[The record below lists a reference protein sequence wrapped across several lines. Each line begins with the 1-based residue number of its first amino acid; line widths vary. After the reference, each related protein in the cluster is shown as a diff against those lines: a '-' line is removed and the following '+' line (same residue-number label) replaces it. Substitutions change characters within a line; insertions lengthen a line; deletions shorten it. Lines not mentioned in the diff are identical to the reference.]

1 MRCLATMVAVAT
13 LIGLG
18 RTPALA
24 QHEMLEIWL
33 AQHPQVVER
42 IIRLWL
48 EEPDDPDIDG
58 ETVRLLQ
65 LETNLMVGGADVPL
79 YLPRINPDTALPPQ
93 LLLLYLDAQG
103 VQLGPRNLLVG
114 RTFRVVER

>member
-48 EEPDDPDIDG
+48 EEPDDPDIEG

-65 LETNLMVGGADVPL
+65 LETNLMVRGADVPL
-79 YLPRINPDTALPPQ
+79 YLPRINPDTSLPPQ

-103 VQLGPRNLLVG
+103 VQLGPRDLLVG
-114 RTFRVVER
+114 RTFRMRE